1 MTKYREEW
9 LSLAVKKVS
18 ALLEE
23 RCEIEVPPVHVSAGW
38 PSSRGLSEK
47 KRVIGE
53 CWKPTTSADGVS
65 HVFISPILD
74 DPIQI
79 LGTLAHELIH
89 AWDKGEHG
97 HRGPFVRAARD
108 FGLVK
113 PWTATGVDAELLR
126 PALEQ
131 IVADLGPYPHSKIT
145 PSLQRKVQTTRML
158 KVVAVDC
165 CGYIVRTTAKW
176 LDEGLP
182 QCPHG
187 VEMEVE
193 EK

>member
-1 MTKYREEW
+1 MNREAW
-9 LSLAVKKVS
+9 LEAATEKIKE
-18 ALLEE
+18 LLTE
-23 RCEIEVPPVHVSAGW
+23 RCEIDVPEVHISAGW

-47 KRVIGE
+47 KRVVGE
-53 CWKPTTSADGVS
+53 CWKPSTSADGKS
-65 HVFISPILD
+65 HIFISPILD

-79 LGTLAHELIH
+79 LGTIAHELIH

-97 HRGPFVRAARD
+97 HRGPFVRAARE
-108 FGLVK
+108 FGLVR
-113 PWTATGVDAELLR
+113 PWTATGIDAELLR
-126 PALEQ
+126 PALEA
-131 IVADLGPYPHSKIT
+131 VLAELGDYPHSKIT
-145 PSLQRKVQTTRML
+145 PSLQRKPQSTRML
-158 KVVAVDC
+158 KAVAVDC

>member
-1 MTKYREEW
+1 MTEYREEW

-23 RCEIEVPPVHVSAGW
+23 RCEIEVPAVHVSVGW

-47 KRVIGE
+47 KRAIGE
-53 CWKPTTSADGVS
+53 CWKPTTSVDGVS

-74 DPIQI
+74 DPVQI

-97 HRGPFVRAARD
+97 HRGPFVKVARE

-126 PALEQ
+126 PALEE

-145 PSLQRKVQTTRML
+145 PSLQRKVQTTRMI
-158 KVVAVDC
+158 KVQCPV
-165 CGYIVRTTAKW
+165 CGYTVRTTQKW
-176 LDEGLP
+176 LDVGLP
-182 QCPHG
+182 TCPDG
-187 VEMEVE
+187 DQMEVE

>member
-1 MTKYREEW
+1 VTEYREEW

-23 RCEIEVPPVHVSAGW
+23 RCKIEVPAVHVSVGW

-47 KRVIGE
+47 KRAIGE
-53 CWKPTTSADGVS
+53 CWKPTTSVDGVS

-74 DPIQI
+74 DPVQI

-97 HRGPFVRAARD
+97 HRGPFVKVARE

-113 PWTATGVDAELLR
+113 PWTSTEVDAELLR

-131 IVADLGPYPHSKIT
+131 IAADLGPYPHSKIT
-145 PSLQRKVQTTRML
+145 PSLQRKVQTTRMI
-158 KVVAVDC
+158 KVQCPV
-165 CGYIVRTTAKW
+165 CGYTARTTQKW
-176 LDEGLP
+176 LDQGLP
-182 QCPHG
+182 KCPDG
-187 VEMEVE
+187 DEMEVE